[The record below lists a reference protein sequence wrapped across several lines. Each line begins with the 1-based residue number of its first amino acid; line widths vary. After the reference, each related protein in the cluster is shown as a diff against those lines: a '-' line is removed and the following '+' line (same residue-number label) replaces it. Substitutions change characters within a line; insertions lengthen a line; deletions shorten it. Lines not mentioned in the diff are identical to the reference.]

1 MRCTE
6 LPKPPKSLDAAG
18 LDQAFIFDLV
28 LKHLLLLGEFR
39 MADVADRVK
48 LPVSM
53 VELVLEEHR
62 KEKLIEV
69 KGAANYSATSYVFKL
84 TELGHR
90 RAQQVME
97 LCRYAGPAPVSLDD
111 YRRMVQLQTVRNIM
125 VGDEELKKA
134 LSHLVVNDAVRKRL
148 GPAMISGQAVFI
160 HGPSGNGKT
169 AIAEAI
175 GRAFP
180 ENVYIPYSVTVGG
193 QIIRVFDQVS
203 HVVVEPPVAA
213 QGCDARWIMIR
224 RPVVISGGELSLK
237 MLDLNFDI
245 ITKCYDA
252 PLQMKANNGLFILDD
267 FGRQRAEP
275 SSILNRWIVPLERR
289 IDHLTLHTETKIVVP
304 FDVLMIFSSDLDPK
318 ELVHEAFLRRL
329 RYKIKVDRPTDE
341 QYLEIFQAVCQK
353 QGLEF
358 SPQAYSYLLEQWYG
372 THQVTRNACH
382 PRDLIELI
390 LTDSRYNLTSPR
402 LTEDSVKA
410 ACTVYFGE
418 R

>member
-358 SPQAYSYLLEQWYG
+358 SPQAYSYLMEQWYG
-372 THQVTRNACH
+372 THQVARNACH
-382 PRDLIELI
+382 PRDLIGLI
-390 LTDSRYNLTSPR
+390 LTDARYNVTSPR
-402 LTEDSVKA
+402 LTQDSVKA
-410 ACTVYFGE
+410 ACAVYFGE